1 MWTPKSSTSSPT
13 ATLRLASSVRAPGLS
28 QCLSETR
35 HEPVSLGCAHGC
47 YDERAV
53 REVALMTSI
62 ATSAAIRVAASY
74 GYKTEDPV
82 LLQETNNTVVWLR
95 PHAIIAKV
103 GKWRHSDE
111 ALVREHAIAVALAAI
126 GAPIAPPLSGVD
138 PAHDQETGLI
148 VTLWTKLDHDLE
160 REVAPTDVGMSL
172 RRLQHDL
179 ARYEGELRSFQAKLS
194 LARAALADDRLM
206 SALPIGDR
214 SMLRAAFDRLRAEV
228 DTYGYIEQPLH
239 GEPHRGNLLA
249 TSTGLRW
256 IDLEGVCVGPPEW
269 DLAFLPE
276 EALSPFPVVDFELLG
291 LLRTLNSA
299 RVATWCWQRSEFD
312 EMRRHGEYHLE
323 QVRRAGS
330 S

>member
-1 MWTPKSSTSSPT
+1 MHAWYD
-13 ATLRLASSVRAPGLS
+13 AP
-28 QCLSETR
+28 
-35 HEPVSLGCAHGC
+35 
-47 YDERAV
+47 AV
-53 REVALMTSI
+53 RETALVTSI
-62 ATSAAIRVAASY
+62 ATSAATRVASKH
-74 GYKTEDPV
+74 GYMTEHPIV
-82 LLQETNNTVVWLR
+82 LQETNNTVVWLR

-103 GKWRHSDE
+103 GTWRHSVE
-111 ALVREHAIAVALAAI
+111 TFTREHAVAVALAAS

-179 ARYEGELRSFQAKLS
+179 AGYEGELPSFQAKLS

-214 SMLRAAFDRLRAEV
+214 SMLRVAFDRLRAEV

-249 TSTGLRW
+249 TPTGLRW
-256 IDLEGVCVGPPEW
+256 IDLEGVCVGPLEW

-276 EALSPFPVVDFELLG
+276 EALSVFPVVNSELLG
-291 LLRTLNSA
+291 VLRTLNSA
-299 RVATWCWQRSEFD
+299 RVATWCWLRSEFD

-323 QVRRAGS
+323 QVRRAGNS
-330 S
+330 